1 MLPGSAFQPPVPME
15 NWVNSD
21 FFFKKDN
28 DGYEG
33 QTFVDIPTLEM
44 DVIQPAFPY

>member
-1 MLPGSAFQPPVPME
+1 ME
-15 NWVNSD
+15 NRVNSN

-28 DGYEG
+28 VAYEG

-44 DVIQPAFPY
+44 EAIQPAFPY